1 VTPDDGRFRTAEG
14 EIMFRTIRTV
24 RHPATDFLVAFLR
37 SRAARARSAGGADR
51 GASAIEWVIIAAVV
65 VGIVAGVAA
74 VIMNALDDR
83 AESVGDCIEGAQDYA
98 DC

>member
-1 VTPDDGRFRTAEG
+1 
-14 EIMFRTIRTV
+14 MV
-24 RHPATDFLVAFLR
+24 RHPATDFLLTFLR
-37 SRAARARSAGGADR
+37 TRLARARSGELDR

-83 AESVGDCIEGAQDYA
+83 AESVSECIGGVQNHAN
-98 DC
+98 C

>member
-1 VTPDDGRFRTAEG
+1 MRKLRFPAADYLAALVRTRME
-14 EIMFRTIRTV
+14 
-24 RHPATDFLVAFLR
+24 
-37 SRAARARSAGGADR
+37 RAGALDADRDR

-74 VIMNALDDR
+74 VIMNAIDDR
-83 AESVGDCIEGAQDYA
+83 AGSVSECIAGAVDYA

>member
-1 VTPDDGRFRTAEG
+1 MVGFTGLRGRARD
-14 EIMFRTIRTV
+14 V
-24 RHPATDFLVAFLR
+24 LVAPVRERVLR
-37 SRAARARSAGGADR
+37 AGAGGRDR

-83 AESVGDCIEGAQDYA
+83 AADVSECIEGAQNYA

>member
-1 VTPDDGRFRTAEG
+1 MSKFRFAAADYLVALVRSRTA
-14 EIMFRTIRTV
+14 
-24 RHPATDFLVAFLR
+24 
-37 SRAARARSAGGADR
+37 GADRDR

-74 VIMNALDDR
+74 VIMNAINDR
-83 AESVGDCIEGAQDYA
+83 AGSVSNCIEGAVDYA

>member
-1 VTPDDGRFRTAEG
+1 MLRFSG
-14 EIMFRTIRTV
+14 L
-24 RHPATDFLVAFLR
+24 RHPATDFLTAFLKGR
-37 SRAARARSAGGADR
+37 VERARSLGQDR

-74 VIMNALDDR
+74 VIMNALEGR
-83 AESVGDCIEGAQDYA
+83 AETVSNCIEGARDARA

>member
-1 VTPDDGRFRTAEG
+1 MRKLRFPAADYLAALVRTR
-14 EIMFRTIRTV
+14 MR
-24 RHPATDFLVAFLR
+24 
-37 SRAARARSAGGADR
+37 RAGALDADRDR

-74 VIMNALDDR
+74 VIMNAIRDR
-83 AESVGDCIEGAQDYA
+83 AEGVSTCIEGAVDYA

>member
-1 VTPDDGRFRTAEG
+1 
-14 EIMFRTIRTV
+14 MV
-24 RHPATDFLVAFLR
+24 RHPATDYLIGFLR
-37 SRAARARSAGGADR
+37 TRLARARSGELDR

-83 AESVGDCIEGAQDYA
+83 AESVGDCIEGAQNYA
-98 DC
+98 NC